1 MKQYTTPTI
10 QVTITGAEEL
20 LAAAD
25 DIILTV
31 SDDVT
36 DIDLNVTLDGDTV
49 TAIMSELQTAQLQ
62 AGTVYVEVTIKI
74 DNKVFKTKTLKTK
87 LQEAIRNEV
96 V

>member
-74 DNKVFKTKTLKTK
+74 DDKVFKTKTLKTK